1 VSCVLKIGSSVNL
14 GRYVDDEL
22 ARVNLTN
29 GDRIGSQDNFIP
41 LSLFPSLAFIQLY
54 ISLVSTN
61 AIMETEQELK
71 KTALPVRLVSVE
83 VS

>member
-1 VSCVLKIGSSVNL
+1 L

-29 GDRIGSQDNFIP
+29 GDRIGSQANFNYIP
-41 LSLFPSLAFIQLY
+41 LPSFPSLAFIQLY
-54 ISLVSTN
+54 ISLVSAN

-71 KTALPVRLVSVE
+71 KKKNGVASKAISVE